1 MQIQALQN
9 QSKVAVLCKNHRI
22 IMVLLFSILDNLI
35 KRFMDSTIDKE
46 PESFGEV
53 NLMIELKQNPGADK
67 LLNVKVLTAEGLQYK
82 ATSFRPYISL
92 DIIGP
97 GMKNFKRNGDSP
109 VFQNC
114 THK

>member
-1 MQIQALQN
+1 
-9 QSKVAVLCKNHRI
+9 
-22 IMVLLFSILDNLI
+22 
-35 KRFMDSTIDKE
+35 MDSSIDKE

-97 GMKNFKRNGDSP
+97 GMKNFKRNRDSADLI
-109 VFQNC
+109 
-114 THK
+114 

>member
-1 MQIQALQN
+1 MT
-9 QSKVAVLCKNHRI
+9 
-22 IMVLLFSILDNLI
+22 
-35 KRFMDSTIDKE
+35 DSLKE

-97 GMKNFKRNGDSP
+97 GMKNFKRNRDSADRIWAIMSTVGNQP
-109 VFQNC
+109 
-114 THK
+114 T

>member
-1 MQIQALQN
+1 MPLVYIHYQQVHDKKCRVQN
-9 QSKVAVLCKNHRI
+9 RLKSFYSYI
-22 IMVLLFSILDNLI
+22 ESLDNLI
-35 KRFMDSTIDKE
+35 KRFMDSSIDKE

-97 GMKNFKRNGDSP
+97 GMKNFKRN
-109 VFQNC
+109 
-114 THK
+114 

>member
-1 MQIQALQN
+1 
-9 QSKVAVLCKNHRI
+9 
-22 IMVLLFSILDNLI
+22 
-35 KRFMDSTIDKE
+35 MDSTIDKE

-97 GMKNFKRNGDSP
+97 GMKNFKRNGNSP

-114 THK
+114 KSTIRFRTAKIDHW